1 MNSPKKNL
9 DFIPS
14 AHDNFEHRNDARDL
28 LEAGRQFAAV
38 IDDEMLSNP
47 GEVRSSKTYYF
58 GMAVDTSKL
67 FKKSEVSQ
75 ADGSWLRVGLYSEY
89 IESLDHTE
97 KRIVLQ
103 EIDAD
108 GKDRAMY
115 SYVCDRNLVK
125 RTDTHNVQEGLQ
137 NELLFAEAMTD
148 EARVA
153 NEAFEKSMGENYQ
166 PVGTEEVL
174 QLQELIGQAE
184 IYNGGRNPN

>member
-1 MNSPKKNL
+1 
-9 DFIPS
+9 
-14 AHDNFEHRNDARDL
+14 
-28 LEAGRQFAAV
+28 
-38 IDDEMLSNP
+38 
-47 GEVRSSKTYYF
+47 
-58 GMAVDTSKL
+58 
-67 FKKSEVSQ
+67 
-75 ADGSWLRVGLYSEY
+75 
-89 IESLDHTE
+89 
-97 KRIVLQ
+97 
-103 EIDAD
+103 
-108 GKDRAMY
+108 MY